1 MFMETFNMKLT
12 TIQTGNFKLDG
23 GAMFGVVPKVLWNRL
38 NPADENNL
46 CNWAM
51 RCLLV
56 EINDK
61 KILIDT
67 GIGNKQS
74 ENFYSHYYLNGNDS
88 LTSSLACIGID
99 ASQITDVLLTHL
111 HFDHCGGAVI
121 KNNEELMPAF
131 PNATYYVSQTQWD
144 HANNPNPREKASFL
158 KENFVPLM
166 DHGVL
171 KFLQEGDVLHDCM
184 EVHLFNG
191 HTLGM
196 IAPLIHLPDGKK
208 MLYGA
213 DLFPSSNHL
222 KPNFA
227 MGYDIQPLLTMTERE
242 SMNQLAVHNN
252 WYYFYEHDLN
262 IEVSQI
268 GLTEK
273 GQYEAINKGMLSE
286 SLKY

>member
-56 EINDK
+56 ETNDK

-88 LTSSLACIGID
+88 LTTSLANVGVD

-171 KFLQEGDVLHDCM
+171 QFLQEGEMLHNCM
-184 EVHLFNG
+184 EVRLFHG

-208 MLYGA
+208 LLYGA

-222 KPNFA
+222 KPNFV

-242 SMNQLAVHNN
+242 SMNQLAVQNN

-268 GLTEK
+268 GLSEK
-273 GQYEAINKGMLSE
+273 GQFEAINKGLLSE
-286 SLKY
+286 IVKY